1 VYLATERLVLRRF
14 QESDVDNLVELDS
27 DPRVM
32 RYLTGGKPTPRER
45 IQKRVLPNMI
55 NDNDRVPGCGCWAA
69 IEKSTGTFIGWFA
82 LHAPEGGSGEEAEL
96 GYRLRAEAWGKGY
109 ATEGSRAVIHKAFT
123 EHGITRV
130 FAQTMAVNQPSRRVM
145 ERLGMTH
152 TRTLHLEWIDPLPG
166 TELGEVEYE
175 LTKAHWT
182 NGYAPRVSELA
193 SEPLGTA
200 PAPRDE
206 APGLPAPS
214 LRGDG
219 VSAQGPVV
227 ILVGPPGSGK
237 TTVGRVLADTLG
249 VPFRDTDADI
259 EATAGKAIS
268 AIFTE
273 DGERVFRAHEEE
285 AVARGLSQ
293 HAGVLA
299 LGGGSI
305 LAERTR
311 ARLAGHPVVFLNVGV
326 SEGVQRTGL
335 SVARPLLAGVN
346 PRSRFKELLEARLP
360 LYREV
365 ATAEVATDG
374 RSPGQVVIDVL
385 NALGLVGTA

>member
-45 IQKRVLPNMI
+45 IEQRVLPNMI
-55 NDNDRVPGCGCWAA
+55 KDNDRVPGCGCWAA
-69 IEKSTGTFIGWFA
+69 IERSTGAFIGWLA

-96 GYRLRAEAWGKGY
+96 GYRLKAEAWGKGY

-130 FAQTMAVNQPSRRVM
+130 FAQTMAVNRPSRRVM
-145 ERLGMTH
+145 ERLGMIH
-152 TRTLHLEWIDPLPG
+152 TRTLHLEWENPLPG

-175 LTKAHWT
+175 LKKPQWT
-182 NGYAPRVSELA
+182 NGYAPQVSELA
-193 SEPLGTA
+193 SEP
-200 PAPRDE
+200 
-206 APGLPAPS
+206 S
-214 LRGDG
+214 G
-219 VSAQGPVV
+219 VTAQGPVV

-237 TTVGRVLADTLG
+237 TTVGRTLADTLG

-285 AVARGLSQ
+285 AVARALTE
-293 HAGVLA
+293 HPGVLA

-311 ARLAGHPVVFLNVGV
+311 ERLAGHPVVFLNVGV

-365 ATAEVATDG
+365 ATAEVVTDG
-374 RSPGQVVIDVL
+374 RSPGQVVVDVL
-385 NALGLVGTA
+385 DALGLVGTA

>member
-1 VYLATERLVLRRF
+1 VYLATERLVLRRL

-69 IEKSTGTFIGWFA
+69 IEKSTGSFIGWFA

-96 GYRLRAEAWGKGY
+96 GYRLKAEAWGKGY

-152 TRTLHLEWIDPLPG
+152 TRTLYLEWIDPLPG

-182 NGYAPRVSELA
+182 NGYAPRM
-193 SEPLGTA
+193 
-200 PAPRDE
+200 
-206 APGLPAPS
+206 
-214 LRGDG
+214 
-219 VSAQGPVV
+219 SAQGPVV

-237 TTVGRVLADTLG
+237 TTVGRVLAGTLG

-285 AVARGLSQ
+285 AVVRALGE
-293 HAGVLA
+293 HPGVLA